1 MLERAKSMATSGG
14 SGNSVSSQ
22 SVITR
27 RVAIV
32 GIDFALVILS
42 LPLALA
48 LRFGFSEFAAQLD
61 LLWRAYAAYLPIGLV
76 TLIFIRLDRIP
87 WRYTSLAD
95 AVAIG
100 RGAVLLNLLFLA
112 ALFLLTRLEFFPRS
126 AILINTLLVAAM
138 MVGARLVMRLY
149 HERQLTGVLGGSLA
163 RILGQSGN
171 RETAVLI
178 GSGDDAEAFIRQ
190 LQRDPEA
197 KLRVGAILTGRRE
210 AVGTRIHGVPVQG
223 TFDQMEK
230 VVEDLKQEG
239 ARPALLIIAS
249 SSIVGQDIA
258 NLLERSH
265 AIDMPIKRLPRPTEL
280 RRAAS
285 RFDVQALE
293 LEDLLARP
301 EVKLD
306 RHLASQALSGR
317 CVLVTGAGGSI
328 GSELTRQLARLG
340 PARLV
345 LVDNSEYNLYS
356 IERELAGMA
365 NAPLTICHLA
375 DIRDATR
382 ISDLIEAEKPDFLYH
397 AAALKHVPL
406 LEDNP
411 DEAVCTN
418 VLGTVNVVDAAI
430 SAGVG
435 TFIMVSTDK
444 AAKPTSIMGATKRIA
459 EAYCQSLDI
468 ARSGD
473 NGTQVMTVRFGNVLG
488 SRGSVVPLF
497 QKQIEAGGPITITD
511 EAATRYFMTIREAS
525 QLVIQASV
533 MERPSAQA
541 GSIVVLNM
549 GEPVRIVDLARN
561 LVRLSGLDPDT
572 DIAFD
577 FVGLRPGEQL
587 TEDLFAQGEVP
598 TPTGH
603 ADLMIARPSIADRAL
618 ITRYIGSLGEA
629 ARAHDRGETC
639 RLLAQYQTPPADPAQ
654 QAAGS

>member
-1 MLERAKSMATSGG
+1 MRI
-14 SGNSVSSQ
+14 Q
-22 SVITR
+22 PVITR
-27 RVAIV
+27 RVAII
-32 GIDFALVILS
+32 GIDFALVVAS

-48 LRFGFSEFAAQLD
+48 LRLGFSDFLDNLD
-61 LLWRAYAAYLPIGLV
+61 LLWRAYAAYVPIGLA
-76 TLIFIRLDRIP
+76 TLVFMRLDRIP

-95 AVAIG
+95 AVTIG
-100 RGAVLLNLLFLA
+100 RMAVLLNLLFLA
-112 ALFLLTRLEFFPRS
+112 ALFLLTRLEMFPRS
-126 AILINTLLVAAM
+126 AIIINSLLLAVLLA
-138 MVGARLVMRLY
+138 GARLGMRLY
-149 HERQLTGVLGGSLA
+149 HERQFSGLLGGGPGKIT
-163 RILGQSGN
+163 RRDG
-171 RETAVLI
+171 AVLI
-178 GSGDDAEAFIRQ
+178 GSGNDAEAFIRQ
-190 LQRDPEA
+190 LQRDPDA
-197 KLRVGAILTGRRE
+197 SIKVCAILTGRPE

-223 TFDQMEK
+223 TIGQMES
-230 VVEDLKQEG
+230 VVDDLAQAG
-239 ARPALLIIAS
+239 SRPAMLIIAS
-249 SSIVGQDIA
+249 SSIGGPDIA
-258 NLLERSH
+258 DLLERSH
-265 AIDMPIKRLPRPTEL
+265 AIDIPIKRLPRPTEL

-285 RFDVQALE
+285 RFDVQPLE

-301 EVKLD
+301 EVRLD

-345 LVDNSEYNLYS
+345 LVDNSEFNLYT
-356 IERELAGMA
+356 IERELSALV
-365 NAPLTICHLA
+365 NAPAIACHLA
-375 DIRDATR
+375 DIRDAKR
-382 ISDLIEAEKPDFLYH
+382 ITELILTEKPDFLYH

-406 LEDNP
+406 LENNP

-418 VLGTVNVVDAAI
+418 VLGTLNVVDAAL
-430 SAGVG
+430 AAQVG

-468 ARSGD
+468 ASAGD
-473 NGTQVMTVRFGNVLG
+473 NGTKVMTVRFGNVLG

-497 QKQIEAGGPITITD
+497 QSQIEAGGPITITD

-525 QLVIQASV
+525 QLVIQASI
-533 MERPSAQA
+533 MQRLSIEA

-572 DIAFD
+572 DIAFE
-577 FVGLRPGEQL
+577 FIGLRPGEQL
-587 TEDLFAQGEVP
+587 TEDLFAKGEVA

-618 ITRYIGSLGEA
+618 IKRYIGSLGDA
-629 ARAHDRGETC
+629 ALAHDREETR
-639 RLLAQYQTPPADPAQ
+639 RLLAQYQTPPDDSVR
-654 QAAGS
+654 QAAHN